1 MRESKFTKLSHFV
14 RVNFRNN
21 HTVRFNDHEFNIFF
35 VFFSEL
41 GEAFKVLGE
50 DPDCRVIVF
59 TGNGKAFCAGIDLND
74 LMALGNIAN
83 DDEKDVARKSFE
95 IFKVI
100 KKFQNSFFEIEKVQ
114 SSHESWISFQLFV
127 YNCDTYQ

>member
-1 MRESKFTKLSHFV
+1 MYCVHANFKTYNFT
-14 RVNFRNN
+14 
-21 HTVRFNDHEFNIFF
+21 FF
-35 VFFSEL
+35 SLYSNSEL

-114 SSHESWISFQLFV
+114 SVLQNFKIS
-127 YNCDTYQ
+127 CTWP

>member
-1 MRESKFTKLSHFV
+1 MSEISTFT
-14 RVNFRNN
+14 
-21 HTVRFNDHEFNIFF
+21 IFF
-35 VFFSEL
+35 SFCSEL
-41 GEAFKVLGE
+41 GEAFKILGE

-114 SSHESWISFQLFV
+114 FYDKLPTLNFISAVCLQF
-127 YNCDTYQ
+127 